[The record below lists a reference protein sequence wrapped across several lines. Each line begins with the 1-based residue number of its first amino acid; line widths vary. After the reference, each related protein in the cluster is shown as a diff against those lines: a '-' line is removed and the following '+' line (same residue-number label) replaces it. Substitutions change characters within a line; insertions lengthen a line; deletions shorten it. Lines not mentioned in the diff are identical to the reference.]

1 LREPEASE
9 AKLKKMGLGL
19 NPEQSWVIFSSSD
32 ADQALTLKPLFSK
45 GGLRQVDWARL
56 FQFSQTSVKAM
67 ANKGRLLLKALQ
79 NGEWA
84 GRSGVPALPW
94 LKCDKLAPSQTASK
108 QSANV
113 WQRVWKRR
121 ASWVLCWSIRDLF
134 TTSSEYDIFAWTK

>member
-1 LREPEASE
+1 V
-9 AKLKKMGLGL
+9 KLKKMGLSL
-19 NPEQSWVIFSSSD
+19 NPEQSRVIFSSSH
-32 ADQALTLKPLFSK
+32 ANQALTLKALFSK

-56 FQFSQTSVKAM
+56 FQSSQTSVKAM

-94 LKCDKLAPSQTASK
+94 LKTDKLAASHTASHK
-108 QSANV
+108 RSGNV

-121 ASWVLCWSIRDLF
+121 ASWVR
-134 TTSSEYDIFAWTK
+134 